1 MNSLETIETNDYRR
15 IGAVARESGVATD
28 TIRAWERRYKVVKPV
43 RGPKDA
49 RYYSSADL
57 QRLTMIK
64 GLVDI
69 GEAIS
74 RVSALEDCQ
83 LAERFQALK
92 STHCAAWRLP
102 WVIVSRNRPDWLR
115 RCADAH
121 ALRGHGWLPTLAELC
136 QDEQKFIVIDMP
148 SLSEDH
154 EREIVHAVPSASQR
168 TLILYQFASR
178 AQLRRLSKKGYRLL
192 KGPLEA
198 CALANHLS
206 LER

>member
-1 MNSLETIETNDYRR
+1 VSSLETSETSDYRR
-15 IGAVARESGVATD
+15 IGTVARESGVATD
-28 TIRAWERRYKVVKPV
+28 TIRAWERRYKVVTPV

-49 RYYSSADL
+49 RYYSAADL
-57 QRLTMIK
+57 RRLTMIK
-64 GLVDI
+64 GLVAA

-83 LAERFQALK
+83 LLERFQALK
-92 STHCAAWRLP
+92 AKHCRVWQLP
-102 WVIVSRNRPDWLR
+102 WVIVSRSRPDWLR
-115 RCADAH
+115 RCVDSH
-121 ALRGHGWLPTLAELC
+121 AGPGSGWLTSIDEVY
-136 QDEQKFIVIDMP
+136 QDEHKFFVIDMP

-154 EREIVHAVPSASQR
+154 EREIVTALPRAAERALV
-168 TLILYQFASR
+168 LYQFASR
-178 AQLRRLSKKGYRLL
+178 AQLRRLSRQGYRLL